1 MRFIN
6 SCQTLPMFCFFR
18 YNQIYFRISYQSP
31 SFLASWGRNGSRW
44 EEKLPNKRFAP
55 HFDRAKKAQVYR
67 AGSHARFTGF
77 QVLFWAFWEVAE
89 VTYDAQRKGL
99 DKALSIRGKA
109 SQNMVG

>member
-1 MRFIN
+1 
-6 SCQTLPMFCFFR
+6 MFCFFR
-18 YNQIYFRISYQSP
+18 YNQIYFWISYQSP
-31 SFLASWGRNGSRW
+31 SFLGKLGPLLAAVGRKSSQTKVSHLISHAR
-44 EEKLPNKRFAP
+44 
-55 HFDRAKKAQVYR
+55 KKAQVYR

-109 SQNMVG
+109 SQNEVG

>member
-1 MRFIN
+1 LGPQRQPLGGKAPK
-6 SCQTLPMFCFFR
+6 QTFR
-18 YNQIYFRISYQSP
+18 TSFRS
-31 SFLASWGRNGSRW
+31 
-44 EEKLPNKRFAP
+44 
-55 HFDRAKKAQVYR
+55 HAKKAQVYR

-89 VTYDAQRKGL
+89 VTYGAQRKGL